1 MKDNKYY
8 VPEIEEFCVGFE
20 YERFVIVEGT
30 LEKVLKMLN
39 II

>member
-20 YERFVIVEGT
+20 YE
-30 LEKVLKMLN
+30 VLQKAPTY
-39 II
+39 IC